1 LRLMQD
7 LTCGIKIS
15 WQIPHLPHL
24 MVTLS
29 EWIES
34 ANEEIIT
41 LSMGILVNLCYKNL
55 PAIYTLMGN
64 VDVKKI
70 VQICSAMRGPTI
82 EIHTCKLLIILDYMN
97 SDIPESILL
106 KVISVTFESVIEA
119 FRIRDSILLRQI
131 IQFFLDVGKQ
141 NSLED
146 LLQKQRYDR
155 QLATLLEVSRQ
166 NDRFCFF
173 IIVY

>member
-1 LRLMQD
+1 
-7 LTCGIKIS
+7 
-15 WQIPHLPHL
+15 

-70 VQICSAMRGPTI
+70 VQICSAMRVGR
-82 EIHTCKLLIILDYMN
+82 KLFVFLFCNFLFAGTHYRNSHLQVVDY
-97 SDIPESILL
+97 
-106 KVISVTFESVIEA
+106 
-119 FRIRDSILLRQI
+119 FRLY
-131 IQFFLDVGKQ
+131 
-141 NSLED
+141 E
-146 LLQKQRYDR
+146 
-155 QLATLLEVSRQ
+155 
-166 NDRFCFF
+166 
-173 IIVY
+173 

>member
-1 LRLMQD
+1 M
-7 LTCGIKIS
+7 KIICV
-15 WQIPHLPHL
+15 WFF
-24 MVTLS
+24 VTFYL
-29 EWIES
+29 
-34 ANEEIIT
+34 
-41 LSMGILVNLCYKNL
+41 
-55 PAIYTLMGN
+55 
-64 VDVKKI
+64 
-70 VQICSAMRGPTI
+70 QGPTI